1 MNVFIR
7 FICAVIPGIAITF
20 GAYAG
25 HHNEKKMMSASSQNI
40 VEVAAAAG
48 QFDTLIAAA
57 KAAGLVGALTGD
69 GPLTVFAPT
78 DEAFAKLPEST
89 VETLLKPENKD
100 QLVAILSYHVASG
113 KLNASDVI
121 ARDSIATIGGRAPA
135 VSVNDGTVKIDNATV
150 VKVDIPASNGV
161 IHVID
166 TVLLPPQKQ
175 AMNARSVIELAID
188 RGAPLY
194 NRGQEKA
201 CADLYEVA
209 ITSLLALD
217 AELGE
222 NDRRT
227 LRNALKKASH
237 SHNAREN
244 AWTYRRAMD
253 AVYHGHSMD
262 RMAAR

>member
-1 MNVFIR
+1 MNPFLKAT
-7 FICAVIPGIAITF
+7 CAVVTSFAIVF
-20 GAYAG
+20 GVSAA
-25 HHNEKKMMSASSQNI
+25 HHKEKMATAAKQNI
-40 VEVAAAAG
+40 VEVAASTG
-48 QFDTLIAAA
+48 QFNTLIAAA
-57 KAAGLVGALTGD
+57 KAADLAGALTGD

-78 DEAFAKLPEST
+78 DEAFAKLPEGT
-89 VETLLKPENKD
+89 VESLLRPENKD
-100 QLVAILSYHVASG
+100 QLVAILSYHVAAG

-121 ARDSIATIGGRAPA
+121 GRDSIDTIGGQAPT
-135 VSVNDGTVKIDNATV
+135 VSVNDGTVRIDNATI

-166 TVLLPPQKQ
+166 TVLLPPEKQ

-188 RGAPLY
+188 RGAPLF
-194 NRGQEKA
+194 NRGQARA
-201 CADLYEVA
+201 CADIYEVA

-217 AELGE
+217 SDLT
-222 NDRRT
+222 NTDRKT
-227 LRNALKKASH
+227 LKNALKDARH
-237 SHNAREN
+237 SYDARAN